1 MTIQTLVATTRPAFL
16 LLTPAV
22 LTLAYAISYWQQGS
36 INITLSVLIFIAA
49 LSAHISVNTFNE
61 YHDFRSGLDMTT
73 IRTPFSGGSGGL
85 PENPNAAPLVLFIA
99 WITLTITVIIGLYF
113 ISLHG
118 LTLLPIGLIGSI
130 LIISYTG
137 WITKKPWLCILTP
150 GLAFGPIFIIGS
162 DFVLTGSY
170 SITALIVS
178 LPIFFLVNNLLLLNQ
193 FPDEQADRQAG
204 RNHIVIQYG
213 KKFSSQLLIIFYIL
227 AYLAL
232 ILAVTL
238 KALPVG
244 ALLGLL
250 SIILAIKC
258 SQILLTNYQNTTS
271 LLPAMAL
278 NVAVTLLTP
287 LLIALGI
294 VLSI

>member
-1 MTIQTLVATTRPAFL
+1 MMLRTIISTTRPTFL

-22 LTLAYAISYWQQGS
+22 LALAYAISYWQQGF
-36 INITLSVLIFIAA
+36 IDVTLSVLIFIAA

-85 PENPNAAPLVLFIA
+85 PKNPSAATLVLFVA
-99 WITLTITVIIGLYF
+99 WITLTITIIIGLYF
-113 ISLHG
+113 ISVYG
-118 LTLLPIGLIGSI
+118 LTLLPLGLLGSI

-137 WITKKPWLCILTP
+137 WITKKPWLCMLTP
-150 GLAFGPIFIIGS
+150 GLAFGPIFIVGS

-170 SITALIVS
+170 SVTALIAS

-193 FPDEQADRQAG
+193 FPDEQADQQVG

-213 KKFSSQLLIIFYIL
+213 KKFSSQLLIVFYIL
-227 AYLAL
+227 AYLTL
-232 ILAVTL
+232 ILAVVL
-238 KALPVG
+238 KVLPAE

-250 SIILAIKC
+250 SIVFAIK
-258 SQILLTNYQNTTS
+258 SSHILLTNHQNIAG
-271 LLPAMAL
+271 LLLAMAL

>member
-99 WITLTITVIIGLYF
+99 WITLIITVIIGLYF

>member
-1 MTIQTLVATTRPAFL
+1 MSIQTIVATTRPAFL

-73 IRTPFSGGSGGL
+73 VRTRFSGGSGGL
-85 PENPNAAPLVLFIA
+85 PENPSAASLVLFIA
-99 WITLTITVIIGLYF
+99 WITLAITIIIGLYF
-113 ISLHG
+113 ISIYG
-118 LTLLPIGLIGSI
+118 LTLLPLGLLGSL

-150 GLAFGPIFIIGS
+150 GLAFGPIFIVGS

-170 SITALIVS
+170 SVTALIAS

-193 FPDEQADRQAG
+193 FPDEQADQQAG

-213 KKFSSQLLIIFYIL
+213 KKFSSQLLIVFYIL
-227 AYLAL
+227 AYLTL
-232 ILAVTL
+232 ILAVVL
-238 KALPVG
+238 KVLPAE

-258 SQILLTNYQNTTS
+258 SQILLTNYQHTTG

-287 LLIALGI
+287 ILMAIGI